1 MKYNR
6 IRSAYDSTLP
16 DEGTKE
22 RMLQRLLD
30 AASGPQPGRSA
41 AAIRSTKIKRVV
53 IIPLAAVLALILA
66 GAALAYTGA
75 VTDTFGL
82 WFGQQK
88 VELDP
93 LSPVSL
99 DLDAFIRYAEERPEE
114 EDISYVAQFVDSFDF
129 TEKTGMVL
137 SDISRIGMVNVHVG
151 ISDRYRTGH
160 ITMEVLLNGQRY
172 PMDGMFLLEGNTQTD
187 YGYGVEA
194 KKAYY
199 VYEYAEGRKAYFVRD
214 GIFDNVMAVYF
225 TENGVMYQLFV
236 ENSKAGKELGKEIVA
251 RMAGLAEP

>member
-1 MKYNR
+1 MKHNR
-6 IRSAYDSTLP
+6 ICSAYDSTLP
-16 DEGTKE
+16 DGETRE
-22 RMLQRLLD
+22 RMLQTLLA
-30 AASGPQPGRSA
+30 AASGPQPERNVTA
-41 AAIRSTKIKRVV
+41 MRPTKIKRVL
-53 IIPLAAVLALILA
+53 IIPLAAVLALTLA

-75 VTDTFGL
+75 ASDTFGL

-99 DLDAFIRYAEERPEE
+99 DLEAFIRYAEERPEE
-114 EDISYVAQFVDSFDF
+114 EDTSYVAQFVDSFDF

-137 SDISRIGMVNVHVG
+137 SDTAQIGMVNVSVG

-160 ITMEVLLNGQRY
+160 ITMEVLLKGKRY
-172 PMDGMFLLEGNTQTD
+172 PMNGMFLLEGNTQTD

-199 VYEYAEGRKAYFVRD
+199 VYEYVEGRKAYFIRD
-214 GIFDNVMAVYF
+214 GVFDNVMEVYF

-236 ENSKAGKELGKEIVA
+236 ENSKAGKELGKEVVA